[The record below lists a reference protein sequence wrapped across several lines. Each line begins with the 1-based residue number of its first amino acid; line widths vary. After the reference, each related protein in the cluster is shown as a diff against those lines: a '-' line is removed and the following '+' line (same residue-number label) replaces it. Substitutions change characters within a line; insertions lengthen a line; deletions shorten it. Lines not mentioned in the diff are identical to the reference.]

1 MKEFEHLGLGEV
13 KEARR
18 KPGGQSR
25 SMEFHRFPLSPA
37 VSAVLRQ
44 LDVVECLWPVAQPCV
59 SSAALPPM
67 NDAGKRG
74 RRAAAGADED
84 VDALAE
90 EEEEEEVRGRGPG
103 NGPGRPSKAAGKK
116 RFAAFPDV
124 SAEPRAK
131 PVARK
136 VCRPADL
143 ADGAAIPAEMQPE
156 DGGGKAPHKKPAA
169 NVSSAASGGEGAE
182 AKHRDF
188 CPDLELPGPPLLA
201 TTVQD
206 IINKSLS
213 EQGKTF
219 QVKAY
224 AQKRKSGFFFELK
237 CASCHY
243 KTCAWKGF
251 ALAPPAC
258 ETLSS
263 YELIDKA
270 HGQPRPRAKAG
281 RKSRGSRPTFAVD
294 RNHRIPWWHY
304 AQSIH
309 PGRGQ
314 TCPK

>member
-1 MKEFEHLGLGEV
+1 M
-13 KEARR
+13 
-18 KPGGQSR
+18 
-25 SMEFHRFPLSPA
+25 
-37 VSAVLRQ
+37 
-44 LDVVECLWPVAQPCV
+44 

-67 NDAGKRG
+67 NGSGKRG

-84 VDALAE
+84 VDALA
-90 EEEEEEVRGRGPG
+90 EEEEEVRGRGPG

-116 RFAAFPDV
+116 RSAALPDV

-156 DGGGKAPHKKPAA
+156 GGGGKAPRKKPAA

-206 IINKSLS
+206 IINKWLS

-224 AQKRKSGFFFELK
+224 AQKRKSGFCFELK

-270 HGQPRPRAKAG
+270 HGQPRPKAKAG
-281 RKSRGSRPTFAVD
+281 RKSRGSRPPLQLTETIEY
-294 RNHRIPWWHY
+294 HGIPV
-304 AQSIH
+304 AISTLELVNLCIV
-309 PGRGQ
+309 
-314 TCPK
+314 